1 MVESQAYLFLVF
13 TLTGIA
19 IGILFDLFRVLRK
32 SFKTS
37 DIITYLQDILFWI
50 LTGTLILYNIWYF
63 NDGEIRLFMFLGIII
78 GILIYILILSNFF
91 MKIFLNIFKIIKKA
105 LKLFEL
111 PFKPIIYFFK
121 KIYSEI
127 NKFLVKNV
135 KKLINLKN
143 KSRNLEKNGE

>member
-1 MVESQAYLFLVF
+1 
-13 TLTGIA
+13 
-19 IGILFDLFRVLRK
+19 
-32 SFKTS
+32 
-37 DIITYLQDILFWI
+37 
-50 LTGTLILYNIWYF
+50 
-63 NDGEIRLFMFLGIII
+63 
-78 GILIYILILSNFF
+78 

-121 KIYSEI
+121 KIYSKI
-127 NKFLVKNV
+127 NKILVKNV